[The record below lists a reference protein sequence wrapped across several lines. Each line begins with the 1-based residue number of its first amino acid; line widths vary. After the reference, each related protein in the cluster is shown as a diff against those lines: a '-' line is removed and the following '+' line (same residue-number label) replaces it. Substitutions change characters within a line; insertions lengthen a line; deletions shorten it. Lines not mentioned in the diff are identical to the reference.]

1 MTTRARAEAEGGDGE
16 AGEGEVGGDTELQGP
31 HGRREDDVQP
41 PDRLRRQVHAGDG
54 GRVRLKKITV
64 GVSLR
69 VLRVAIVSC
78 VYVHARL
85 ISMR

>member
-54 GRVRLKKITV
+54 GRVRLN
-64 GVSLR
+64 SEEL
-69 VLRVAIVSC
+69 LS
-78 VYVHARL
+78 
-85 ISMR
+85 